1 MFVCIIR
8 RIFLKNLIQQAIYI
22 CLFVCLYCLTYHAAV
37 LGADEKGRLDAGLAH
52 LVPVQADLLHQSLL
66 QPDEPLLGH
75 AGRDEA
81 VAGADQAALHLLL
94 LVVPLQRAAVAVGS
108 PTTTTTAVAEG
119 LGPVHVPGLGSPVK
133 EPNNIKNV
141 S

>member
-94 LVVPLQRAAVAVGS
+94 LVVPLQRAAVAV
-108 PTTTTTAVAEG
+108 P
-119 LGPVHVPGLGSPVK
+119 LYL
-133 EPNNIKNV
+133 V
-141 S
+141 SSSLLRSKALV